1 MVPQPDDGLAWAGVA
16 STALLAVFA
25 FIGFEHL
32 VNISEEMKDQ
42 RRTLPRALFI
52 TLGLTTVFYALVVL
66 IAVTAVP
73 PAELAASPAPLAL
86 VFERLTGWP
95 LWLMGA
101 VAVAATLNGVLVNM
115 IIIARVLYGLADRG
129 QLPSVLANVDG
140 TTRAPVMATL
150 AGVCAILVL
159 SLAVP
164 LSGLADI
171 ASTGTLLVFVVI
183 NIALIAIKRREAVPP
198 PDIFLCP
205 AWVPY
210 AGSLASMALLGADL
224 WGRT

>member
-1 MVPQPDDGLAWAGVA
+1 
-16 STALLAVFA
+16 
-25 FIGFEHL
+25 
-32 VNISEEMKDQ
+32 
-42 RRTLPRALFI
+42 
-52 TLGLTTVFYALVVL
+52 
-66 IAVTAVP
+66 
-73 PAELAASPAPLAL
+73 
-86 VFERLTGWP
+86 
-95 LWLMGA
+95 
-101 VAVAATLNGVLVNM
+101 M